1 MLQFLQLAEVT
12 RPIRITPMQAPPKLL
27 LIDDDETF
35 CHLLV
40 EYLNAENLML
50 DVRHSGHDG
59 LKALQEEH
67 FDLAI
72 LDIMLPDING
82 LDVLR
87 QIRRDSC
94 VAVLMLTARGDDL
107 DRILGL
113 ELGADDYLAK
123 PCNPRELTARVHA
136 ILRRTRHAAPPHAEG
151 STGTGKPTLSL
162 SQRCAYW
169 RGSKLDLTSSEYNIL
184 ATLYE
189 HGGEMVSKAELS
201 RRALGR
207 APERYD
213 RSLDMH
219 ISNLRRKLGTLEDG
233 RSPIQTIH
241 GSGYLLLRD

>member
-1 MLQFLQLAEVT
+1 
-12 RPIRITPMQAPPKLL
+12 MQAPPKLL
-27 LIDDDETF
+27 LIDDDETL
-35 CHLLV
+35 CQLLV
-40 EYLNAENLML
+40 EYLSAENLTPE
-50 DVRHSGHDG
+50 VRHTGQDG
-59 LKALQEEH
+59 LKALQDEH
-67 FDLAI
+67 FDLVI
-72 LDIMLPDING
+72 LDIMLPDISG

-87 QIRRDSC
+87 QIHHASG

-136 ILRRTRHAAPPHAEG
+136 ILRRTHAAASHQAQDSADG
-151 STGTGKPTLSL
+151 DQLKLSVT
-162 SQRCAYW
+162 QRRADW
-169 RGSKLDLTSSEYNIL
+169 HGNQLELTSSEFNIL
-184 ATLYE
+184 AALYE
-189 HGGEMVSKAELS
+189 HAGEMVAKSELS

-207 APERYD
+207 TPERYD

-241 GSGYLLLRD
+241 GAGYLLLLRR

>member
-1 MLQFLQLAEVT
+1 MHFPQLAEVT
-12 RPIRITPMQAPPKLL
+12 RPSRTPPMQAPPKLL

-35 CHLLV
+35 CQLLA
-40 EYLNAENLML
+40 EYLSAENLML
-50 DVRHSGHDG
+50 EVRHTGHDG
-59 LKALQEEH
+59 LRALQEAD

-87 QIRRDSC
+87 QIRRDSY

-136 ILRRTRHAAPPHAEG
+136 ILRRTRQAARHHADGRGCGGLPA
-151 STGTGKPTLSL
+151 LSV

-169 RGSKLDLTSSEYNIL
+169 RGNELDLTSSEYNIL
-184 ATLYE
+184 AALYE
-189 HGGEMVSKAELS
+189 HAGEMVSKAELS
-201 RRALGR
+201 RCALGR
-207 APERYD
+207 TPGRYD

-241 GSGYLLLRD
+241 GSGYLLLRE

>member
-1 MLQFLQLAEVT
+1 
-12 RPIRITPMQAPPKLL
+12 L

-35 CHLLV
+35 CQLLA
-40 EYLNAENLML
+40 EYLSAENLML
-50 DVRHSGHDG
+50 EVRHTGHDG
-59 LKALQEEH
+59 LRALQEAD

-136 ILRRTRHAAPPHAEG
+136 ILRRTRQAVPPMRKAGQAAA
-151 STGTGKPTLSL
+151 PTLSI

-169 RGSKLDLTSSEYNIL
+169 RGNKLDLTSSEFNIL
-184 ATLYE
+184 AALYE
-189 HGGEMVSKAELS
+189 HAGEIIAKSELS
-201 RRALGR
+201 RCALGR
-207 APERYD
+207 TPGRYD

-241 GSGYLLLRD
+241 GSGYLLLRE